1 MTLIST
7 KKKKQE
13 KCVSVKMGPLLILL
27 VASFIPLLN
36 TLYGYHRDISTQRNI
51 TEHYFQRSHDVVS
64 RFIDT
69 DRAAAF
75 DTLIAKLGSNTYKA
89 NATTYFHRGTP
100 DGADI
105 NAPRPRENAT
115 LLMLVRNFEVD
126 AAIESMRNLE
136 DRFNKYYHYD
146 WTFLNDVPFTNEF
159 IEKTTAFA
167 SGKTQYALIPYDDWN
182 RPPWIDE
189 ELFEQKLVEM
199 EENNVIYGGS
209 RSYRNMCRFN
219 SGFFFRQKILENYD
233 YYFRV
238 EPGVQYFCDFPYDPF
253 RVMRLGKKKYGF
265 VVSLYEY
272 SETIPSLW
280 DTVEKYMEED
290 QGETIDNEHNAYS
303 FLTDKEKINS
313 YPPPYVV
320 EGDYNLCHFWSNFEI
335 GDLNFFRS
343 DRYIKFFDY
352 LDRAGGFYYE
362 RWGDAPVHSIIAS
375 LLLEKDEFIH
385 FDQIAYF
392 HNPYFTC
399 PVAFLERLDQR
410 CICDPEPIENID
422 IQPVSCL
429 MRWWRH
435 GGGKRFIREDSW
447 ADSGLPLDKSRF

>member
-1 MTLIST
+1 MTSIST
-7 KKKKQE
+7 KKKE
-13 KCVSVKMGPLLILL
+13 KEKSVCVKMGPLLILL

-209 RSYRNMCRFN
+209 RSYRNMCRFTRV
-219 SGFFFRQKILENYD
+219 SSLGRRSSRITIITLESSPVSSTSATSHM
-233 YYFRV
+233 FH
-238 EPGVQYFCDFPYDPF
+238 PF

-265 VVSLYEY
+265 AVSLYEY
-272 SETIPSLW
+272 MRPSPRCGIPWRNTWRRIKVKLSTTSITPTRSSQIRKRSMVAIHHHMSLRAITICVTFGPILRLVTSISLEVT
-280 DTVEKYMEED
+280 DT
-290 QGETIDNEHNAYS
+290 S
-303 FLTDKEKINS
+303 NS
-313 YPPPYVV
+313 
-320 EGDYNLCHFWSNFEI
+320 L
-335 GDLNFFRS
+335 
-343 DRYIKFFDY
+343 
-352 LDRAGGFYYE
+352 
-362 RWGDAPVHSIIAS
+362 II
-375 LLLEKDEFIH
+375 
-385 FDQIAYF
+385 
-392 HNPYFTC
+392 
-399 PVAFLERLDQR
+399 
-410 CICDPEPIENID
+410 
-422 IQPVSCL
+422 
-429 MRWWRH
+429 
-435 GGGKRFIREDSW
+435 
-447 ADSGLPLDKSRF
+447 